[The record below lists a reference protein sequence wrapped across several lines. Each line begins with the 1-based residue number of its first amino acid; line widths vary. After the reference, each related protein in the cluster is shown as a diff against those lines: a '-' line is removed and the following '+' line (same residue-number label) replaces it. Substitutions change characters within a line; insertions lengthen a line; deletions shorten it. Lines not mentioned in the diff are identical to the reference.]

1 MDDLVK
7 RICCPICFSKNTLK
21 INQIDINNDVKLEL
35 FVLRT
40 YNNEL
45 LNYLKKKIMNTK
57 F

>member
-45 LNYLKKKIMNTK
+45 LNV
-57 F
+57 